1 MVVNDGV
8 QVICGDALE
17 VLRELPPASIDCCV
31 TSPPY
36 WTQREYSNGGIGHE
50 TDFSAYIDRL
60 CAITAE
66 IKRILTSR
74 GSFWLNVG
82 DVYRNKSLVGI
93 PWRIAIRLI
102 DEQGWILRND
112 VIWHKVKG
120 APDNTKDKLRHVYE
134 NVFHFVASEKCYYDM
149 DSIRAKPRKARVK
162 NGIVISASGVS
173 GVRYKRQIELST
185 SLSVSEK
192 RAAFDALDRILSDVA
207 DGRLSDF
214 RMIIRGQ
221 QRCTHSNSQKLSGRA
236 KELQDRGFY
245 FLKYHPNGTKP
256 SDLWDIMPEDTQ
268 NRSDHFAPYPED
280 LCRIPIL
287 ATCPPGGVVLDPF
300 CGTGTT
306 LAVAVQLGR
315 RGVGIDI
322 APDYVDMT
330 RTRVR
335 SLL

>member
-1 MVVNDGV
+1 MNRGV

-17 VLRELPPASIDCCV
+17 VLRELPSASIDCCV

-36 WTQREYSNGGIGHE
+36 WTQREYSNGGIGQE
-50 TDFSAYIDRL
+50 IDFSTYIDRL
-60 CAITAE
+60 CAVTAE
-66 IKRILTSR
+66 IKRVLTPR
-74 GSFWLNVG
+74 GSLWLNVG
-82 DVYRNKSLVGI
+82 DVYRKKSLVGI

-102 DEQGWILRND
+102 DEQKWILRND

-134 NVFHFVASEKCYYDM
+134 DVFHFVVSEKCYYDI
-149 DSIRAKPRKARVK
+149 DAIRSKPRKARVQ
-162 NGIVISASGVS
+162 NGVVISASGVS

-185 SLSVSEK
+185 ALTTSEK
-192 RAAFDALDRILSDVA
+192 RDAFATLDQVLSEVA
-207 DGRLSDF
+207 NGRLSDF

-221 QRCTHSNSQKLSGRA
+221 QRCTHSNSEKLSGRA
-236 KELQDRGFY
+236 KELRDRGFY

-256 SDLWDIMPEDTQ
+256 SDLWDIIPEDSQ
-268 NRSDHFAPYPED
+268 NRTGHFAPFPED

-315 RGVGIDI
+315 CGVGIDI

-330 RTRVR
+330 KARVD
-335 SLL
+335 SLLL